1 MEYAGYVIM
10 PRVRE
15 VVFSE
20 CLFVLAR
27 IPQDGAQTRCAGAAS
42 AHEYHVAVDIS
53 GGDPVFFYK
62 TQHQLKIR
70 RTADRGVKA
79 TVTDKAALFTIECG
93 VCRAPAALE
102 GSRIVFR
109 SAPCAYGVPYS
120 VDVVQITVYG
130 ICSMPGK
137 CPGDGFQYIFVLVIV
152 IRIQKT
158 DDISCGHAYP
168 LVHGIINS
176 LVRLG

>member
-53 GGDPVFFYK
+53 GGDPVFSIK
-62 TQHQLKIR
+62 RSISSKS
-70 RTADRGVKA
+70 
-79 TVTDKAALFTIECG
+79 AALPI
-93 VCRAPAALE
+93 E
-102 GSRIVFR
+102 GSK
-109 SAPCAYGVPYS
+109 PP
-120 VDVVQITVYG
+120 
-130 ICSMPGK
+130 
-137 CPGDGFQYIFVLVIV
+137 
-152 IRIQKT
+152 
-158 DDISCGHAYP
+158 
-168 LVHGIINS
+168 
-176 LVRLG
+176 

>member
-27 IPQDGAQTRCAGAAS
+27 VPQDGPQARRTGAAG

-62 TQHQLKIR
+62 T
-70 RTADRGVKA
+70 
-79 TVTDKAALFTIECG
+79 
-93 VCRAPAALE
+93 
-102 GSRIVFR
+102 
-109 SAPCAYGVPYS
+109 
-120 VDVVQITVYG
+120 
-130 ICSMPGK
+130 
-137 CPGDGFQYIFVLVIV
+137 
-152 IRIQKT
+152 
-158 DDISCGHAYP
+158 
-168 LVHGIINS
+168 
-176 LVRLG
+176 